1 MKNKLNMLKKLNN
14 YSKIIN
20 ILLFFLVLYLNIRN
34 VANCKFKFGFV
45 DFYDIVFYDSCL
57 K

>member
-1 MKNKLNMLKKLNN
+1 MKNKLNMLKKFNN

-20 ILLFFLVLYLNIRN
+20 KLLFFLVLYLNIRN